1 MMLVEDKHYQIIP
14 DKGDDQAWNVR
25 ILSGTFT
32 ETVLKFGVVKL
43 NGKGKD
49 KYMSFNFDIVYTP
62 DTELTKENKKLQ
74 EFAGILLEQV
84 MARGIEDG
92 NVLTREVK
100 DEDNEQSKTNI
111 TNG

>member
-1 MMLVEDKHYQIIP
+1 MNLVENKDYEIIP
-14 DKGDDQAWNVR
+14 DKGDEQAWNVR

-32 ETVLKFGVVKL
+32 ETVLKFGVVKF

-62 DTELTKENKKLQ
+62 DTELTKDNVKLQ
-74 EFAGILLEQV
+74 EFAGIMLEQI
-84 MARGIEDG
+84 MARGIEEG

-100 DEDNEQSKTNI
+100 DESNN
-111 TNG
+111 

>member
-1 MMLVEDKHYQIIP
+1 MNLVENKHYQIIP
-14 DKGDDQAWNVR
+14 DKSDEQAWNVR

-32 ETVLKFGVVKL
+32 ETVLKFGVVKF

-62 DTELTKENKKLQ
+62 DTELTKDNVKLQ
-74 EFAGILLEQV
+74 EFAGIMLEQI
-84 MARGIEDG
+84 MARGIEEG

-100 DEDNEQSKTNI
+100 DESND
-111 TNG
+111 